1 MTRKRRPDIA
11 PSGYEIRAGMSSPFV
26 VVQTSATHD
35 FDPIAAF
42 DSLRAAR
49 AHFPSAT
56 VSEGA
61 ERKARENGE
70 R

>member
-1 MTRKRRPDIA
+1 MKRRTKADIA
-11 PSGYEIRAGMSSPFV
+11 PSGYEIRVGMSSPYI

-42 DSLRAAR
+42 DSLRDAT

-61 ERKARENGE
+61 ERKARELGE